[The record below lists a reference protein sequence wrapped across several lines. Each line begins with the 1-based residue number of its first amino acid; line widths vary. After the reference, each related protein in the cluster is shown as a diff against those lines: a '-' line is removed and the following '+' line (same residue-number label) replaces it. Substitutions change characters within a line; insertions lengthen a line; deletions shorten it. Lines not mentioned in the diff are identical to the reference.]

1 MAILVIDQAP
11 GVTAEQYEAILP
23 QFGIPKDAT
32 PPGQLLRLAGPIE
45 GGWRVISVWESREAY
60 EAFRRNRLMPVIQ
73 QQGNQGITD
82 QVQFAPLH
90 SVVIAPQHR

>member
-11 GVTAEQYEAILP
+11 GVNAEQYEAILR
-23 QFGIPKDAT
+23 QFNLQGTNVPS
-32 PPGQLLRLAGPIE
+32 GQILRLAGPVE

-60 EAFRRNRLMPVIQ
+60 DAFRRDRIAPVAQ
-73 QQGNQGITD
+73 QAGVQD

-90 SVVIAPQHR
+90 SIVIAPQQR